1 MRTVASLA
9 VAGLLSGCVSL
20 SEDGGFGTIQTVVN
34 ERTGKEAR
42 WVRNEA
48 DAESVRHMVTMLLA
62 KALSVEDAVQIAL
75 LSNAGLQ
82 ASYGELGIAEGELVA
97 ASRFPNPRFSYLRA
111 RHADEVK
118 VESILSFN
126 ILSLLTVPLATEAG
140 KRRFEQVKSQTA
152 DEALRVAAN
161 TRKAYYQALA
171 AAEVARYLE
180 QARSAAEASAE
191 LARRMAGIGN
201 LPRLSQMREQAFYAE
216 TTAQLARARQAALSA
231 RERLTRLMGLWGD
244 DARFALPERL
254 PDLPGAPRELENA
267 EQLAMEQRLDVRAAR
282 REAEMLAESLGLT
295 RVMRLMNVFELGI
308 ARVTETPDARK
319 RGFEVGFDV
328 PIFDWGG
335 GRVARAESAYMQA
348 ANRIAE
354 TAVNARSEVR
364 EAYASY
370 RSAYDVAK
378 HYRDEIVP
386 LRKKI
391 SDEVLLRYGGMLAS
405 TFELVADA
413 REQVASVSAYME
425 ALRDFWAAEA
435 DLQSALI
442 GRGGGLGPAPGAG
455 IATTPAPRGH

>member
-1 MRTVASLA
+1 
-9 VAGLLSGCVSL
+9 
-20 SEDGGFGTIQTVVN
+20 
-34 ERTGKEAR
+34 
-42 WVRNEA
+42 
-48 DAESVRHMVTMLLA
+48 
-62 KALSVEDAVQIAL
+62 
-75 LSNAGLQ
+75 
-82 ASYGELGIAEGELVA
+82 
-97 ASRFPNPRFSYLRA
+97 
-111 RHADEVK
+111 
-118 VESILSFN
+118 
-126 ILSLLTVPLATEAG
+126 
-140 KRRFEQVKSQTA
+140 
-152 DEALRVAAN
+152 
-161 TRKAYYQALA
+161 
-171 AAEVARYLE
+171 
-180 QARSAAEASAE
+180 
-191 LARRMAGIGN
+191 
-201 LPRLSQMREQAFYAE
+201 
-216 TTAQLARARQAALSA
+216 
-231 RERLTRLMGLWGD
+231 MGLWGD

-295 RVMRLMNVFELGI
+295 RVTRLMNVFEVGI
-308 ARVTETPDARK
+308 ARVTETPEASK
-319 RGFEVGFDV
+319 RGFEIGFDV